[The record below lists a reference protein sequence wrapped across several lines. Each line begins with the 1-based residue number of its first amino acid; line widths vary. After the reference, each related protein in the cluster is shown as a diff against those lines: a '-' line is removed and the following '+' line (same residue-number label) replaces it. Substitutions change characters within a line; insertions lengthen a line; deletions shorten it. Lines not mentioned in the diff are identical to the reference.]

1 MSGDRVHRLAAQSP
15 SGSSV
20 RIVRPDL
27 PLVDTPIMETMCPLR
42 VAVAVACAVT
52 ASVSL
57 AAGHAAGAPQ
67 PLGQPPLRPPATAPG
82 QAPPAPRP
90 PAPPTAAPAPQA
102 PPAPGARATAAPV
115 PAAEPAPTAQT
126 LGLPVYPAAQ
136 YLATYD
142 AGRGQKY
149 VLFGTTAA
157 FADVV
162 GYYRTQLS
170 DKGDLVYKEPLTHVF
185 EVGRFREETMAFPPG
200 VTVKDWTYGGSQ
212 GYPHLQANAQTVRYP
227 TVIML
232 VPQPPPPQTPRK

>member
-1 MSGDRVHRLAAQSP
+1 
-15 SGSSV
+15 
-20 RIVRPDL
+20 
-27 PLVDTPIMETMCPLR
+27 METMRRLN

-67 PLGQPPLRPPATAPG
+67 PQGQPPLRPPATTPG

-90 PAPPTAAPAPQA
+90 PAPSTAAPAPQP
-102 PPAPGARATAAPV
+102 PPAPAARAADAPV
-115 PAAEPAPTAQT
+115 QAAEPAPTAQS

-136 YLATYD
+136 YLATYG

-157 FADVV
+157 FAEVV
-162 GYYRTQLS
+162 GYYRNQLN

-212 GYPHLQANAQTVRYP
+212 GYPYPQANMMTVRYP

-232 VPQPPPPQTPRK
+232 VPQPPAPPTPRK